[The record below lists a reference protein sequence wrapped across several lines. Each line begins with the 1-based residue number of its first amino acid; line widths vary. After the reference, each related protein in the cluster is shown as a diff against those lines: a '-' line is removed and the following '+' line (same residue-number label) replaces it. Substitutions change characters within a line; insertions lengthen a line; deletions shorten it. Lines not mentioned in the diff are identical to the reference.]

1 LKGDGKKK
9 KKGAA
14 AFRGKGGMKGGSKGS
29 KGGIQ
34 FKLSAGSKAAA
45 SDNSEK
51 GHEGVGGAE
60 RGGNDGD
67 GGDKGEG
74 GTGGEGD
81 AAADEKDGEGSTQN
95 TVKRQRVD

>member
-1 LKGDGKKK
+1 MKGDGKKK

-34 FKLSAGSKAAA
+34 FKLGAGSKAAA
-45 SDNSEK
+45 SD
-51 GHEGVGGAE
+51 GAE
-60 RGGNDGD
+60 GGGNGGD

-74 GTGGEGD
+74 GAGGEGD
-81 AAADEKDGEGSTQN
+81 VAADVAVDEKDGEGSTQN